1 MHEAVVDPR
10 LLPVLLSGYTLS
22 LIVPM
27 LTRLLRQMTGWF
39 LALLPLA
46 LFVQFLTMVDAVA
59 SGQILTAN
67 IPWVPSLNVNL
78 SFVVDGWGL
87 FLALVVTGM
96 GALVIIYASS
106 YLQGHPAIGRFYTFI
121 LIFMAS
127 MLVLV
132 LADNIFL
139 LFIAWELTSIAS
151 FFLIGFYHEKEQ
163 SQKAALQALLVTG
176 SGGLALLAGFVGLTA
191 VSGTASFQE
200 IQAHSDLILQSPYY
214 LPILAL
220 ILLGAFSKSAQ
231 FPFHFWLPNAM
242 AGPAPVST
250 YLHSATMVKAGV
262 YLLGRL
268 QPTLGQSS
276 EWFVLVTAVG
286 AVTALLGAWLCWQKT
301 DMKEILAYSTISALG
316 TLVLLIGLG
325 TELALQTAVLFL
337 LVHALYKGGLFMAV
351 GIIDHETG
359 VRDVRQLGGLWRQMP
374 WTFTAVLLA
383 TLSMSGLPPFL
394 GFIGKELMYE
404 TALALPRY
412 AQLLT
417 GVLLLT
423 NMLMVTAALILLVRP
438 FFGPPQEA
446 HPHHKTAFN
455 LWLGPVALGGLAL
468 LLGLLAST
476 EAIGESL
483 VAPAVSAI
491 AGGELHV
498 HLALWHGLTPM
509 LGLSGLTLLGG
520 VGLFA
525 VHRRLQPGV
534 VRLDTAVRRLGPER
548 WYGWLL
554 DGLLRLA
561 GWFTEKF
568 QNGKLRYYLLYVLA
582 TTLLLVG
589 GTLVF
594 RAGIAWEA
602 LTLTP
607 LRLPELLLAAVLLA
621 AVGVVVQVESR
632 LTAVAALGVVG
643 YSIAVFYILF
653 SAPDLAMTQFAIET
667 LTVILFVLVLYR
679 LPRFDQFSSRRTR
692 LRDGVVAVFVGLLMA
707 GLTLMAQSVHVRGAS
722 ALADYFIRSTEPL
735 AQGHNVVNVILVDFR
750 GFDTMVEITV
760 LSVAAIGVYAL
771 LKSRTFHLERVR
783 AEQTAV
789 AEQPSPAEPNLPQK
803 EAH

>member
-1 MHEAVVDPR
+1 MHDAIAHPGLVPA
-10 LLPVLLSGYTLS
+10 LLSGYTLS

-27 LTRLLRQMTGWF
+27 LTRVLRQMTGWF

-46 LFVQFLTMVDAVA
+46 LFVQFLTMVDEVA
-59 SGQILTAN
+59 KGQILTAN

-106 YLQGHPAIGRFYTFI
+106 YLQGNPAIGRFYTFI

-139 LFIAWELTSIAS
+139 MFIAWELTSIAS
-151 FFLIGFYHEKEQ
+151 FFLIGFYHEKEK

-176 SGGLALLAGFVGLTA
+176 TGGLAMLAGFVGLTA
-191 VSGTASFQE
+191 VSGTSSFQE
-200 IQAHSDLILQSPYY
+200 LHAQAGTLLQSPYY

-220 ILLGAFSKSAQ
+220 ILLGAFTKSAQ

-276 EWFVLVTAVG
+276 EWFYIVTIVG
-286 AVTALLGAWLCWQKT
+286 AVTALLGAWLSWQKT

-316 TLVLLIGLG
+316 TLVLLIGIG

-337 LVHALYKGGLFMAV
+337 LVHALYKGGLFMAA

-359 VRDVRQLGGLWRQMP
+359 TRDVRELGGLWRQMP

-383 TLSMSGLPPFL
+383 AFSMSGLPPFL

-404 TALALPRY
+404 TTLELSFY
-412 AQLLT
+412 SQLLT

-423 NMLMVTAALILLVRP
+423 NILMVTAALILLIQP
-438 FFGPPQEA
+438 FFGSPKEA
-446 HPHHKTAFN
+446 HPHHKTPFN
-455 LWLGPVALGGLAL
+455 MWLGPVVLGGLAL
-468 LLGLLAST
+468 LLGLLASS
-476 EAIGESL
+476 EAISEAL

-491 AGGELHV
+491 AGSELHV

-509 LGLSGLTLLGG
+509 LALSGVTLLGG
-520 VGLFA
+520 VGLFV
-525 VHRRLQPGV
+525 VHTRLQPGV
-534 VRLDTAVRRLGPER
+534 VRLDTAVRRVGPEK

-554 DGLLRLA
+554 DGMLGLA

-568 QNGKLRYYLLYVLA
+568 QNGKLRYYLMYVLVSA
-582 TTLLLVG
+582 LVLVG
-589 GTLVF
+589 GTLAF
-594 RAGIAWEA
+594 RTDIVWEG
-602 LTLTP
+602 LELTP
-607 LRLPELLLAAVLLA
+607 LRLPEVILALVLLA
-621 AVGVVVQVESR
+621 AVGVVVRVESR

-679 LPRFDQFSSRRTR
+679 LPRFDRFSSRHTR
-692 LRDGVVAVFVGLLMA
+692 VRDGVVAAAVGLLMA

-722 ALADYFIRSTEPL
+722 ALADYFIRNTEAL
-735 AQGHNVVNVILVDFR
+735 AGGHNVVNVILVDFR

-771 LKSRTFHLERVR
+771 LKSRTFNLERAQ

-789 AEQPSPAEPNLPQK
+789 TEPDPAAEPIAPQK
-803 EAH
+803 EAV